1 MNLIYYLHF
10 GRFSLFSCYWWHLVW
25 FNIGSKVLEIHNSC
39 RKIWVDRLK
48 STALAIFEPADD
60 CPRPKQKDTIWDYN
74 VYRLCLWSDFCLFFF
89 LVQPCSDSSD
99 FREQQCSAYNDVP
112 YEGQLFK
119 WGVHHDEME
128 PCSLSCKTRSKDG
141 RSTLVVQLAP
151 KVQDGTR
158 CRHGSLDM
166 CISGK
171 CQVSKRT
178 LFLRQND
185 SIRCVRI
192 YGGRCNKAATFS
204 SALRITLFPD

>member
-1 MNLIYYLHF
+1 
-10 GRFSLFSCYWWHLVW
+10 
-25 FNIGSKVLEIHNSC
+25 
-39 RKIWVDRLK
+39 
-48 STALAIFEPADD
+48 
-60 CPRPKQKDTIWDYN
+60 
-74 VYRLCLWSDFCLFFF
+74 
-89 LVQPCSDSSD
+89 
-99 FREQQCSAYNDVP
+99 VP

-171 CQVSKRT
+171 CQVSKRN

-192 YGGRCNKAATFS
+192 YRGRCNKAATFS
-204 SALRITLFPD
+204 SADYAFPRLKAIPARAESFLNVYMHGIFAISVSDTERSDRKECAGGEWQSKKVKSKAVFSLSSEKSWA

>member
-1 MNLIYYLHF
+1 
-10 GRFSLFSCYWWHLVW
+10 
-25 FNIGSKVLEIHNSC
+25 
-39 RKIWVDRLK
+39 
-48 STALAIFEPADD
+48 
-60 CPRPKQKDTIWDYN
+60 
-74 VYRLCLWSDFCLFFF
+74 
-89 LVQPCSDSSD
+89 VQPCSDSSD
-99 FREQQCSAYNDVP
+99 FREQQCAAYNDVP

-171 CQVSKRT
+171 CQVSALYLEENVSFALGVCMERE
-178 LFLRQND
+178 
-185 SIRCVRI
+185 
-192 YGGRCNKAATFS
+192 RCNKAARFASGLRLSQTKSYSGAESFLNVYMHGIFAISVADTERSDRKECAGGEWQSKKVKSKTVFVLRNHGHEKIDVEIVS
-204 SALRITLFPD
+204 SAMLLEVV

>member
-1 MNLIYYLHF
+1 MTYKLN
-10 GRFSLFSCYWWHLVW
+10 SLVTSGQSVRQKIAFYWAPP
-25 FNIGSKVLEIHNSC
+25 E
-39 RKIWVDRLK
+39 R
-48 STALAIFEPADD
+48 ALAAVATNKRAIKNYKRAIKRAIFDAIFSAHVPMSHKTEFVITKSRTRNVTHFMRGDAFDLN
-60 CPRPKQKDTIWDYN
+60 IW
-74 VYRLCLWSDFCLFFF
+74 LFF

-112 YEGQLFK
+112 YEGLLFK
-119 WGVHHDEME
+119 WAVHHDEME

-171 CQVSKRT
+171 CQVST
-178 LFLRQND
+178 LSQ
-185 SIRCVRI
+185 
-192 YGGRCNKAATFS
+192 GK
-204 SALRITLFPD
+204 